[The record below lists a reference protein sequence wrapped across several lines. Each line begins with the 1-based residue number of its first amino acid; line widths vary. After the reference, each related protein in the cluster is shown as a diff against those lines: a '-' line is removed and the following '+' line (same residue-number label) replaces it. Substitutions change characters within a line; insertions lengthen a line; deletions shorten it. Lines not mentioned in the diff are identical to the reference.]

1 MSMDSV
7 DLAIGEEKS
16 NARGFAKIDST
27 EAGGRSYIC
36 RAKGAMLQV
45 RRGRRVP
52 YLEAAVCR

>member
-1 MSMDSV
+1 MSIDGV

-36 RAKGAMLQV
+36 RAKGTML
-45 RRGRRVP
+45 
-52 YLEAAVCR
+52 